1 MMLTLFPPWAYY
13 LMLKVKILTF
23 QPCFAGKAWKYR
35 RKTVFSDTG
44 LAGFTKRQTKLKLH
58 QKNLK
63 LQKKWDMTQHR
74 KSNKSETSRI
84 PEHHEMKETV
94 LTILKESID
103 VKSISI
109 KSNVDLIIKGADML
123 AECITTGHK
132 ILIFGNGGSAAD
144 AQHIAA
150 EFVNRFKIE
159 RPPLAAIA
167 LTTDTS
173 IITSIGNDYDFDEI
187 YYKQIKALGNK
198 DDIAI
203 GISTSGNSK
212 NVIKAIN
219 AAKKIGLLTIGMTG
233 RSGKLASCADLVL
246 TVQSDVTARIQ
257 ETHIT
262 MGHILCDIVDRIL
275 FPEEF

>member
-1 MMLTLFPPWAYY
+1 
-13 LMLKVKILTF
+13 
-23 QPCFAGKAWKYR
+23 
-35 RKTVFSDTG
+35 
-44 LAGFTKRQTKLKLH
+44 
-58 QKNLK
+58 
-63 LQKKWDMTQHR
+63 
-74 KSNKSETSRI
+74 
-84 PEHHEMKETV
+84 MKETV

-109 KSNVDLIIKGADML
+109 KNNVELIIKGADML
-123 AECITTGHK
+123 AECITTGNK

-167 LTTDTS
+167 LTCDTS

-187 YYKQIKALGNK
+187 FSKQIKALGNK

-219 AAKKIGLLTIGMTG
+219 TAKTIGLLTIGITG
-233 RSGKLASCADLVL
+233 RGGKLASCADLVL
-246 TVQSDVTARIQ
+246 TVESDVTARIQ

-262 MGHILCDIVDRIL
+262 IGHILCDLVDRIL

>member
-1 MMLTLFPPWAYY
+1 
-13 LMLKVKILTF
+13 
-23 QPCFAGKAWKYR
+23 
-35 RKTVFSDTG
+35 
-44 LAGFTKRQTKLKLH
+44 
-58 QKNLK
+58 
-63 LQKKWDMTQHR
+63 
-74 KSNKSETSRI
+74 
-84 PEHHEMKETV
+84 MKETV
-94 LTILKESID
+94 LAILKESID

-109 KSNVDLIIKGADML
+109 KNNVDLIIKGADML

-167 LTTDTS
+167 LTCDTS

-187 YYKQIKALGNK
+187 FSKQIKALGNK

-219 AAKKIGLLTIGMTG
+219 TAKKIGLLTIGMTG
-233 RSGKLASCADLVL
+233 RNGKLASCADLVL
-246 TVQSDVTARIQ
+246 TVESDVTARIQ
-257 ETHIT
+257 ETHSIT
-262 MGHILCDIVDRIL
+262 GHILCDLVDRIL

>member
-1 MMLTLFPPWAYY
+1 
-13 LMLKVKILTF
+13 
-23 QPCFAGKAWKYR
+23 
-35 RKTVFSDTG
+35 
-44 LAGFTKRQTKLKLH
+44 
-58 QKNLK
+58 
-63 LQKKWDMTQHR
+63 
-74 KSNKSETSRI
+74 
-84 PEHHEMKETV
+84 MKEIV

-187 YYKQIKALGNK
+187 FSRQIKALGNK

-212 NVIKAIN
+212 NIIKAIN
-219 AAKKIGLLTIGMTG
+219 AAKKIGLFTIGMTG
-233 RSGKLASCADLVL
+233 RNGKLASCADLVL
-246 TVQSDVTARIQ
+246 TVESDVTARIQ

>member
-1 MMLTLFPPWAYY
+1 
-13 LMLKVKILTF
+13 
-23 QPCFAGKAWKYR
+23 
-35 RKTVFSDTG
+35 
-44 LAGFTKRQTKLKLH
+44 
-58 QKNLK
+58 
-63 LQKKWDMTQHR
+63 
-74 KSNKSETSRI
+74 
-84 PEHHEMKETV
+84 MKETV

-167 LTTDTS
+167 LTCDTS
-173 IITSIGNDYDFDEI
+173 V
-187 YYKQIKALGNK
+187 IKALGNK

-219 AAKKIGLLTIGMTG
+219 AAKNIGLLTIGMTG

-262 MGHILCDIVDRIL
+262 IGHILCDLVDRIL

>member
-1 MMLTLFPPWAYY
+1 
-13 LMLKVKILTF
+13 
-23 QPCFAGKAWKYR
+23 
-35 RKTVFSDTG
+35 
-44 LAGFTKRQTKLKLH
+44 
-58 QKNLK
+58 
-63 LQKKWDMTQHR
+63 
-74 KSNKSETSRI
+74 
-84 PEHHEMKETV
+84 MKETV

-109 KSNVDLIIKGADML
+109 KSNVDLIIKGADIL

-167 LTTDTS
+167 LTCDTS

-187 YYKQIKALGNK
+187 FSKQIKALGNK

-219 AAKKIGLLTIGMTG
+219 TAKKIGLFTIGITG
-233 RSGKLASCADLVL
+233 RGGKLASCADLALPVE
-246 TVQSDVTARIQ
+246 SDVTARIQ
-257 ETHIT
+257 ETHNII
-262 MGHILCDIVDRIL
+262 GHILCELVDRIL

>member
-1 MMLTLFPPWAYY
+1 
-13 LMLKVKILTF
+13 
-23 QPCFAGKAWKYR
+23 
-35 RKTVFSDTG
+35 
-44 LAGFTKRQTKLKLH
+44 
-58 QKNLK
+58 
-63 LQKKWDMTQHR
+63 
-74 KSNKSETSRI
+74 
-84 PEHHEMKETV
+84 MKETV

-150 EFVNRFKIE
+150 EFVNRFIIE
-159 RPPLAAIA
+159 RPPIAAIA

-173 IITSIGNDYDFDEI
+173 IITSIGNDYHFDEI
-187 YYKQIKALGNK
+187 FSKQINALGRKN
-198 DDIAI
+198 DIAI

-212 NVIKAIN
+212 NVIEAIN
-219 AAKKIGLLTIGMTG
+219 TAKEIGIFTICMTG
-233 RSGKLASCADLVL
+233 SGGKLASCADLVL
-246 TVQSDVTARIQ
+246 SVESDVTARIQ

-262 MGHILCDIVDRIL
+262 MGHILCDLVDRIL
-275 FPEEF
+275 FPEAF